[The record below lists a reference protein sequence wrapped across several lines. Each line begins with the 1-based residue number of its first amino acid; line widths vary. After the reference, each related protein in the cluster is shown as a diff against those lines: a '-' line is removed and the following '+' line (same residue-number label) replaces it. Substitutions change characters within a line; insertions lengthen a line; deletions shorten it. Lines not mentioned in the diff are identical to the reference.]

1 MTKIHVMSDNLAN
14 KIAAGEVVERS
25 SSVVKELVEN
35 AIDAGSSII
44 TIDLING
51 GLNGITITDNG
62 CGMEHDDAIL
72 SFQRHATSKLLRED
86 DLFFISTLGFRGE
99 ALPSIASVS
108 EVDLVTCAKT
118 IGTHLHIKGG
128 KFLLDEVAD
137 KRVGTRIS
145 IKNLFY
151 NTPARLKY
159 LKSEPTELAS
169 CVSYIEKIALSYPQI
184 KFTLTNNDRAVVK
197 TGGSGNLKKTIH
209 EIYGLQVSSKLI
221 EIKNSNDDYDIRGFI
236 CKPEILKSN
245 RYHMT
250 TIVNGRV
257 IRNNE
262 LNRAIND
269 AYYTYKPDSKYPI
282 VVINIETD
290 PTLIDVNI
298 HPTKQDIKFSKQ
310 EELYNLI
317 TKTIKDAL
325 YKNLLLPSAM
335 ERLKATNDIISK
347 EEINSIIEDK
357 INIENNVADNDN
369 TENNSISY
377 ETKKIEQP
385 KQGEFNFSVA
395 EDTVSYEKEA
405 KKDLD
410 TDEQTVSKNKIKS
423 LNLHPIGAINLTFIV
438 AQGDDG
444 LYLID
449 QHAAHERINY
459 EKVLK
464 YFQEEKIVTTPL
476 LVPMPIELTPT
487 EFILVKK
494 NLDLLKSMGFILE
507 EFGLNTFV
515 FKEHP
520 IWFKEGFEEE
530 GLRRVIDMIIKSGNN
545 FDVMKFRDRAA
556 AMLACKMSIKAN
568 MSISLEVMQHLLDD
582 LALCDNPYNC
592 AHGRPTIINFS
603 SYDLNRMFKRIMN

>member
-128 KFLLDEVAD
+128 KLEIDEPAD

-184 KFTLTNNDRAVVK
+184 KFTLNNNDRPVVK
-197 TGGSGNLKKTIH
+197 TSGSGNLKKTIH

-257 IRNNE
+257 IRNND

-310 EELYNLI
+310 DELYNLI

-357 INIENNVADNDN
+357 ITIENNHQIDNDSNN
-369 TENNSISY
+369 TYDTFNNQKS
-377 ETKKIEQP
+377 T
-385 KQGEFNFSVA
+385 QGEFNFSVA
-395 EDTVSYEKEA
+395 EDTVSYTKEEPKEIENA
-405 KKDLD
+405 NNN
-410 TDEQTVSKNKIKS
+410 EISQNKIKA
-423 LNLHPIGAINLTFIV
+423 LHLHPIGAINLTFIV

-449 QHAAHERINY
+449 QHAAHERVNY

-464 YFQEEKIVTTPL
+464 YFQAEKIVTTPL

-487 EFILVKK
+487 EFILVQK

-530 GLRRVIDMIIKSGNN
+530 GLRRIIDMVIKSGSN

>member
-128 KFLLDEVAD
+128 KLEIDEPAD

-184 KFTLTNNDRAVVK
+184 KFTLNNNDRPVVK
-197 TGGSGNLKKTIH
+197 TSGSGNLKKTIH

-257 IRNNE
+257 IRNND

-310 EELYNLI
+310 DELYNLI

-357 INIENNVADNDN
+357 ITIENNHQIDNDSNN
-369 TENNSISY
+369 TYDTFNNQKS
-377 ETKKIEQP
+377 T
-385 KQGEFNFSVA
+385 QGEFNFSVA
-395 EDTVSYEKEA
+395 EDTVSYTKEEPKEIENA
-405 KKDLD
+405 NNN
-410 TDEQTVSKNKIKS
+410 EISQNKIKA
-423 LNLHPIGAINLTFIV
+423 LHLHPIGAINLTFIV

-449 QHAAHERINY
+449 QHAAHERVNY

-464 YFQEEKIVTTPL
+464 YFQAEKIVTTPL

-487 EFILVKK
+487 EFILVQK

-520 IWFKEGFEEE
+520 IWLKEGFEEE
-530 GLRRVIDMIIKSGNN
+530 GLRRIIDMVIKSGSN

>member
-1 MTKIHVMSDNLAN
+1 MPRIHVMSDNLAN

-62 CGMEHDDAIL
+62 CGMEHDDALL
-72 SFQRHATSKLLRED
+72 SFQRHATSKLIRED

-128 KFLLDEVAD
+128 KLEIDEAAD
-137 KRVGTRIS
+137 KRVGTRIN

-184 KFTLTNNDRAVVK
+184 KFTLTNNERAVVK
-197 TGGSGNLKKTIH
+197 TSGSGNLKKTIH

-257 IRNNE
+257 IRNND

-282 VVINIETD
+282 VIINIETD

-310 EELYNLI
+310 EELYNLLN
-317 TKTIKDAL
+317 KTIKEAL

-357 INIENNVADNDN
+357 INMEDN
-369 TENNSISY
+369 
-377 ETKKIEQP
+377 ETKEDASLDYEVKES
-385 KQGEFNFSVA
+385 KQGEFNFGVA
-395 EDTVSYEKEA
+395 EDTVSYEQEEKR
-405 KKDLD
+405 D
-410 TDEQTVSKNKIKS
+410 DEDEPSTFKNKIKS

-487 EFILVKK
+487 EFILVQK
-494 NLDLLKSMGFILE
+494 NLDLLKSMGFVLE

-530 GLRRVIDMIIKSGNN
+530 GLRRVIDMIIQSGAN

-568 MSISLEVMQHLLDD
+568 MSISLEVMQHLIDD

>member
-1 MTKIHVMSDNLAN
+1 MSKIHVMSDNLAN

-62 CGMEHDDAIL
+62 CGMEHDDALL
-72 SFQRHATSKLLRED
+72 SFQRHATSKLIRED

-128 KFLLDEVAD
+128 KLEIDEAAD
-137 KRVGTRIS
+137 KRVGTRIN

-184 KFTLTNNDRAVVK
+184 KFTLTNNERAVVK
-197 TGGSGNLKKTIH
+197 TSGSGNLKKTIH

-257 IRNNE
+257 IRNND

-282 VVINIETD
+282 VIINIETD

-310 EELYNLI
+310 EELYNLLN
-317 TKTIKDAL
+317 KTIKEAL

-357 INIENNVADNDN
+357 INMEDN
-369 TENNSISY
+369 
-377 ETKKIEQP
+377 ETKEDASLDYEVKES
-385 KQGEFNFSVA
+385 KQGEFNFGVA
-395 EDTVSYEKEA
+395 EDTVSYEQEEKR
-405 KKDLD
+405 D
-410 TDEQTVSKNKIKS
+410 DEDEPSTSKNKIKS

-487 EFILVKK
+487 EFILVQK
-494 NLDLLKSMGFILE
+494 NLDLLKSMGFVLE

-530 GLRRVIDMIIKSGNN
+530 GLRRVIDMIIQSGAN

-568 MSISLEVMQHLLDD
+568 MSISLEVMQHLIDD

>member
-1 MTKIHVMSDNLAN
+1 MPKIHVMSDNLAN

-62 CGMEHDDAIL
+62 CGMEHDDALL

-128 KFLLDEVAD
+128 KLEIDEPAD
-137 KRVGTRIS
+137 KRVGTRIG
-145 IKNLFY
+145 IKNLFF

-169 CVSYIEKIALSYPQI
+169 CVSYIEKIALSYPKI
-184 KFTLTNNDRAVVK
+184 KFTLNNNERAVVK
-197 TGGSGNLKKTIH
+197 TSGSGNLKKTIH

-257 IRNNE
+257 IRNND

-310 EELYNLI
+310 DQLYNLI

-325 YKNLLLPSAM
+325 YQNLLLPSAM
-335 ERLKATNDIISK
+335 ERLKATNDVISK

-357 INIENNVADNDN
+357 ITLENKSTMDN
-369 TENNSISY
+369 TSNGNYSLP
-377 ETKKIEQP
+377 TDALLA
-385 KQGEFNFSVA
+385 QGEFNFNVF
-395 EDTVSYEKEA
+395 EDTVEYNAKEKIKENPEI
-405 KKDLD
+405 DSQQQH
-410 TDEQTVSKNKIKS
+410 ENKIKS

-464 YFQEEKIVTTPL
+464 YFQEEKIITTPL
-476 LVPMPIELTPT
+476 LVPLPIELTPT
-487 EFILVKK
+487 EFILVQK
-494 NLDLLKSMGFILE
+494 NLELLKSMGFVLE

-530 GLRRVIDMIIKSGNN
+530 GLRRVIDMIIKSGAN

>member
-1 MTKIHVMSDNLAN
+1 MPRIHVMSDNLAN

-62 CGMEHDDAIL
+62 CGMEHDDALL
-72 SFQRHATSKLLRED
+72 SFQRHATSKLIRED

-128 KFLLDEVAD
+128 KLEIDEVAD

-184 KFTLTNNDRAVVK
+184 KFTLTNNERAVVK
-197 TGGSGNLKKTIH
+197 TSGSGNLKKTIH

-221 EIKNSNDDYDIRGFI
+221 EIKNGNDDYDIRGFI

-257 IRNNE
+257 IRNND

-282 VVINIETD
+282 VIINIETD

-310 EELYNLI
+310 EELYNLLN
-317 TKTIKDAL
+317 KTIKEAL

-357 INIENNVADNDN
+357 INMEDN
-369 TENNSISY
+369 
-377 ETKKIEQP
+377 ETKEAASLDYEVKES
-385 KQGEFNFSVA
+385 KQGEFNFGVA
-395 EDTVSYEKEA
+395 EDTVSYEQEEKQ
-405 KKDLD
+405 D
-410 TDEQTVSKNKIKS
+410 DEDEPSTSKNKIKS

-487 EFILVKK
+487 EFILVQK
-494 NLDLLKSMGFILE
+494 NLDLLKSMGFVLE

-530 GLRRVIDMIIKSGNN
+530 GLRRVIDMIIQSGAN

-568 MSISLEVMQHLLDD
+568 MSISLEVMQHLIDD